1 MMTILSNEA
10 RPANPDR
17 LILRG
22 LKKSAHSYLLYL
34 PTSYIL
40 AERERYR
47 IDSFYKHITR
57 ILRAGRVGLQVL
69 RVPWCHARELDA
81 CTRITFSDL
90 QQLLLALDLN
100 TT

>member
-1 MMTILSNEA
+1 MTFLSNEA
-10 RPANPDR
+10 RSADPDQ

-40 AERERYR
+40 AEWEEYM
-47 IDSFYKHITR
+47 IDTFCKRVTR
-57 ILRAGRVGLQVL
+57 ILHAGRFVL
-69 RVPWCHARELDA
+69 WVLHVPWCHARLLNA
-81 CTRITFSDL
+81 RTRITCPDL
-90 QQLLLALDLN
+90 QQLLLVLDLN